1 MPSSRHGL
9 APLLQVIL
17 RFSAVIQRYRRWV
30 LLTAVAIDGSAVFD
44 AVQATSEPAGALVAA
59 GAATV
64 ER

>member
-1 MPSSRHGL
+1 M
-9 APLLQVIL
+9 
-17 RFSAVIQRYRRWV
+17 IQRYRRWV